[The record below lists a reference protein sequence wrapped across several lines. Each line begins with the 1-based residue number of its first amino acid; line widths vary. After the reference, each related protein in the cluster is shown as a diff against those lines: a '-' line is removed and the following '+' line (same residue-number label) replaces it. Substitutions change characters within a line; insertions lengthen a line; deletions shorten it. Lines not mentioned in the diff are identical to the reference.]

1 MTDTPTAEAP
11 RTITWI
17 GGLGRALLPKSFFK
31 KPFRIIVRKCKSDS
45 KIHSSVRMWLTN
57 VVEKCEVGYPYL
69 ASFLDSDENFMI
81 YRRFGFLHARLLLQR
96 QDELRIMEE
105 ELDRMDQRDKLQNI
119 RMLQCRIDDD
129 LRTDQAG
136 ETRKSLLSRI
146 EDAILKYDQLLLNAQ
161 QLVAA
166 NRPPQR
172 DYNSV
177 ANFVRHK
184 KPLIQGDDDFIYN
197 KEDLITLR
205 PGRESAWLDAFVE
218 KMLKLFPRTVVKY
231 IFCSNVSLITQLTE
245 SRDIGLG

>member
-1 MTDTPTAEAP
+1 M
-11 RTITWI
+11 
-17 GGLGRALLPKSFFK
+17 
-31 KPFRIIVRKCKSDS
+31 
-45 KIHSSVRMWLTN
+45 
-57 VVEKCEVGYPYL
+57 

-105 ELDRMDQRDKLQNI
+105 ELDRMDQRDKLQNK

-129 LRTDQAG
+129 IRTDQVE
-136 ETRKSLLSRI
+136 ETRKLLLSRI
-146 EDAILKYDQLLLNAQ
+146 EDAILKYDQLLLSAQ

-184 KPLIQGDDDFIYN
+184 KPLMQGDDDFIYN

-218 KMLKLFPRTVVKY
+218 KMLKLFPRRVVKY
-231 IFCSNVSLITQLTE
+231 IFCSNVSLITQVIE
-245 SRDIGLG
+245 SRDIELG